1 MKIQR
6 DGGVQSEDFEPV
18 GAEELSAIQSAK
30 ADQKALEQA
39 GVTDASGFGPPAP
52 ASPTATPAPAPAAA
66 EVPAGATVSAAQL
79 ASGTANVNVAS
90 TLAAETPKYEKPK
103 DPSNL
108 AAITTGADGQ
118 PPLSKQQVID
128 TVLTAL
134 PASQQPA
141 AKALIDRGV
150 TDASLASAFSQVVD
164 ASQTPGAKPISID
177 LVGLRNGGR
186 GAKIPDAA
194 PTTFSGTMTVAAD
207 GSVNGK
213 TLPADAAIAAD
224 QKPFPNGNPAD
235 KIKQTYELTGDPSN
249 LESLTAAHGDQPAIS
264 KQAVVD
270 TVLAAIPEAQRGA
283 AKALIDTGVTDDSLA
298 RAFSNVVDARKT
310 PGEKTPSIDLVGLVH
325 EDQMVGSGES
335 QSMQSVIR
343 PADSATHFTGQ
354 MSVAADGTVN
364 GAKLPADMQ
373 VFVATATAGV
383 AAEYKDTTLREAGLS
398 EEWMQ
403 NASEDQK
410 GYALAKIIDAK
421 STPGQK
427 SIDLSFPYTFQQN
440 SGEDSQTV
448 STRASGVLSLNV
460 DAQGKVNGKA
470 LTIDAAVNAT
480 RNIDSMP
487 NEVRRGSLKALGF
500 DAATISSAS
509 PDQVKNVLVKAAM
522 ATSSPGNKQFEV
534 QMGGDKY
541 AVGLKVGDKGQIE
554 GAGSAKIPPPPKKSW
569 WKQAVSVVCT
579 VVSICYPPAALI
591 CQGINAAIAVS
602 NGAKGLALVGAIAG
616 AAAGVGDLAGAAN
629 FASTMSTV
637 ANVATGVNTAVNAAK
652 SGDFL
657 GALSGALSAGAG
669 FGGDLGQ
676 TLSTAANVTRGVG
689 AAVNAAKTGDV
700 LGLVSAGLSTA
711 GALGVG
717 GDTINTLSTITN
729 TARAVSS
736 GNITGALDGILT
748 LSGATGSWVPTPNV
762 NTTAVASQA
771 DVRRIDNAIDA
782 AQQTVATVSDTARA
796 VADGDTATALAGV
809 LTLGTDEAGAD
820 AKGSTATQADVRR
833 VDNDIRATNR
843 TQAEVAQD
851 FRLAFSG
858 ARANGESTFMFD
870 KGDGRG
876 PQSYSTG
883 TREEVA
889 ASIPGGSTR
898 DYQNF
903 VKANYGGADSA
914 AALAAYRDSKAPP
927 KPVDPLDL
935 AGTIPFGG
943 VPGTNLPGD
952 TNFGLGSA
960 LDPRVN
966 NLSVDNGTKPTITRA
981 NTGSDFA
988 DSLIDRVNTIA
999 TNVST
1004 VVSGT
1009 GTAELGTLASNVAG
1023 GVSRAVSGAYN
1034 YVTNTSAADIAAD
1047 AGASISRGWDKLKAD
1062 PLGTAGAVVNA
1073 VLPVGDIYRGIEK
1086 LGDDTLTYGDAARAL
1101 GQTTMGVVGVVTVGV
1116 GGSAVSGARRVGTAA
1131 AEDLAADVAGAGAR
1145 EAATAATAVAND
1157 TAEAGRVYLGSGK
1170 FSDVFRE
1177 GDVVV
1182 KQAKTEVVIDGKAIS
1197 LTDAQKAGIAQQTVE
1212 FTNDLHSI
1220 MPDIVPPMSLRGP
1233 GAIEMGFQDGV
1244 TIKEFGAKYGADAQ
1258 LAANEQIQSAMA
1270 KAAKEFGIEPG
1281 QYNAIH
1287 GGLDVMLDRN
1297 PNNFLFRMGADGTP
1311 EMKWIDPFAVKP
1323 IDSAMIETSAAVQ
1336 ATKTAGATAAE
1347 AAGSSAQ
1354 SLDSLLGEVW
1364 SKREAGQSVS
1374 SNDIYR
1380 MYNAATETN
1389 QLSRTAGS
1397 YLEDISDIAASRP
1410 AGARSSLQ
1418 NYPVDVA
1425 QAAKAYAEVPGAAGR
1440 ISKDFF
1446 RFESSSFDS
1455 MLNNNLITNRV
1466 YVNAAADTAPDL
1478 MKFVVQDLIDSGQ
1491 YPGVAM
1497 AKVSGPGAVG
1507 ARSENIVIY
1516 ANAQDAQRV
1525 ADALAQQQALHPEW
1539 FMNETPLMTQRLA
1552 PGIAAGE
1559 EPLNVGGAASFGSI
1573 RSDAIANAARRAT
1586 TEQEFRDLV
1595 ANAFRRVGVDPLN
1608 PHLNLRP
1615 GVEP

>member
-6 DGGVQSEDFEPV
+6 DGGVQGEDFEPV
-18 GAEELSAIQSAK
+18 GADELSAIQSAK

-52 ASPTATPAPAPAAA
+52 AAAAPAPAAAPA

-79 ASGTANVNVAS
+79 ASGTANVNVES
-90 TLAAETPKYEKPK
+90 SLAAETPKYEKPK

-108 AAITTGADGQ
+108 AAITSGADGQ
-118 PPLSKQQVID
+118 APLSKQQVID

-134 PASQQPA
+134 PPSQQPA

-150 TDASLASAFSQVVD
+150 TDASLATAFSQVVD

-186 GAKIPDAA
+186 GARIPDAA
-194 PTTFSGTMTVAAD
+194 PTNFSGTMTVAAD

-213 TLPADAAIAAD
+213 TLPADAAAAAD
-224 QKPFPNGNPAD
+224 LKPFPNGNPAD
-235 KIKQTYELTGDPSN
+235 KIKQTYELTGDPGN
-249 LESLTAAHGDQPAIS
+249 LDSLTAAHGDQPAIS

-270 TVLAAIPEAQRGA
+270 TVLAAIPDAQRGA
-283 AKALIDTGVTDDSLA
+283 AKALIDNGVTDDSLA
-298 RAFSNVVDARKT
+298 RAFSSVVDARKT

-325 EDQMVGSGES
+325 EEQMVGSGES
-335 QSMQSVIR
+335 QSIQTITR
-343 PADSATHFTGQ
+343 PADAATHFTGQ

-364 GAKLPADMQ
+364 GAKLPADIQ

-383 AAEYKDTTLREAGLS
+383 APEYKDATLREAGLS

-403 NASEDQK
+403 NASEEQK
-410 GYALAKIIDAK
+410 AYALAKIVDAK
-421 STPGQK
+421 STPGDK
-427 SIDLSFPYTFQQN
+427 SIDLSYPYTFQQN
-440 SGEDSQTV
+440 SGESSTSV
-448 STRASGVLSLNV
+448 STRAAGVLSLKV
-460 DAQGKVNGKA
+460 DTAGKVNGKA

-487 NEVRRGSLKALGF
+487 NAVRRGSLKALGF
-500 DAATISSAS
+500 DAGTISSAS

-669 FGGDLGQ
+669 FGGEFAQ

-736 GNITGALDGILT
+736 GDVAGALGGILN
-748 LSGATGSWVPTPNV
+748 LSGATGSWVPTPNTSSTGV
-762 NTTAVASQA
+762 AVGAQA

-796 VADGDTATALAGV
+796 VADGDTATALEGV
-809 LTLGTDEAGAD
+809 LTLGTDEAGAE
-820 AKGSTATQADVRR
+820 ATGPTASQADVRR
-833 VDNDIRATNR
+833 VDNEIRATNR
-843 TQAEVAQD
+843 TPAEVAQD

-876 PQSYSTG
+876 PQPYGTG

-914 AALAAYRDSKAPP
+914 AALAAYRESKAPP
-927 KPVDPLDL
+927 KAIDPLDL
-935 AGTIPFGG
+935 AGNIPFGG

-960 LDPRVN
+960 LDPKVN
-966 NLSVDNGTKPTITRA
+966 NLTVPGIPTSTSVGFWQSLANGTVNSARMVGAMTTDAAQMVGIIASSAIPGSEANKTFQYILKDELAPYVADKVTNYKDTAAAMGAAFERAVGKVVGTTMDPAQWKPA
-981 NTGSDFA
+981 AAAAWDMVTGGTVKLSETLAQDPDSVSRDTLVQQGNQAIQGLTLLAGAKGAVTLLA
-988 DSLIDRVNTIA
+988 D
-999 TNVST
+999 
-1004 VVSGT
+1004 
-1009 GTAELGTLASNVAG
+1009 GTLAMAG
-1023 GVSRAVSGAYN
+1023 VPITSRALLGSVGAAE
-1034 YVTNTSAADIAAD
+1034 TAAAD
-1047 AGASISRGWDKLKAD
+1047 AAFTAPVIKP
-1062 PLGTAGAVVNA
+1062 PLPSQVFSLEDVPPQFRT
-1073 VLPVGDIYRGIEK
+1073 
-1086 LGDDTLTYGDAARAL
+1086 
-1101 GQTTMGVVGVVTVGV
+1101 
-1116 GGSAVSGARRVGTAA
+1116 SGAEPAFRGTRTTP
-1131 AEDLAADVAGAGAR
+1131 E
-1145 EAATAATAVAND
+1145 
-1157 TAEAGRVYLGSGK
+1157 
-1170 FSDVFRE
+1170 
-1177 GDVVV
+1177 
-1182 KQAKTEVVIDGKAIS
+1182 
-1197 LTDAQKAGIAQQTVE
+1197 
-1212 FTNDLHSI
+1212 
-1220 MPDIVPPMSLRGP
+1220 
-1233 GAIEMGFQDGV
+1233 
-1244 TIKEFGAKYGADAQ
+1244 Q
-1258 LAANEQIQSAMA
+1258 LAAQ
-1270 KAAKEFGIEPG
+1270 
-1281 QYNAIH
+1281 
-1287 GGLDVMLDRN
+1287 GG
-1297 PNNFLFRMGADGTP
+1297 FT
-1311 EMKWIDPFAVKP
+1311 
-1323 IDSAMIETSAAVQ
+1323 
-1336 ATKTAGATAAE
+1336 
-1347 AAGSSAQ
+1347 
-1354 SLDSLLGEVW
+1354 
-1364 SKREAGQSVS
+1364 REASAGVQPARLSLEQHVNPSGTLNAYDQWVS
-1374 SNDIYR
+1374 
-1380 MYNAATETN
+1380 T
-1389 QLSRTAGS
+1389 
-1397 YLEDISDIAASRP
+1397 
-1410 AGARSSLQ
+1410 
-1418 NYPVDVA
+1418 
-1425 QAAKAYAEVPGAAGR
+1425 
-1440 ISKDFF
+1440 
-1446 RFESSSFDS
+1446 SSSPQ
-1455 MLNNNLITNRV
+1455 
-1466 YVNAAADTAPDL
+1466 A
-1478 MKFVVQDLIDSGQ
+1478 
-1491 YPGVAM
+1491 
-1497 AKVSGPGAVG
+1497 
-1507 ARSENIVIY
+1507 
-1516 ANAQDAQRV
+1516 
-1525 ADALAQQQALHPEW
+1525 ALHPMYSGVSGYVYEIG
-1539 FMNETPLMTQRLA
+1539 MS
-1552 PGIAAGE
+1552 G
-1559 EPLNVGGAASFGSI
+1559 
-1573 RSDAIANAARRAT
+1573 
-1586 TEQEFRDLV
+1586 
-1595 ANAFRRVGVDPLN
+1595 GVDVNKLFGAVQHGIEREVTYNNVPWSKIKGWYKVEGEFGPDRGLGQFVPN
-1608 PHLNLRP
+1608 PDYKP
-1615 GVEP
+1615 